1 MTLRSASR
9 LTLPNAPRQDR
20 PGLAVL
26 SLCTAVA
33 LASTMDAVIKFLSGG
48 YPVHQLLAVR
58 CGLALPLLAAFAL
71 CRVGSLRVERSKWML
86 VAFRGFIMCTAY
98 LGFAMAV
105 ATLPLASGVAIYFT
119 MPLFVAALAG
129 PVLGEYVPVYR
140 WLAIAAGFIG
150 VIIMIRPGSSVF
162 EPAALLALYS
172 ALGYGVSQTIT
183 RSLSASVPSPV
194 LAFWGNFAYVV
205 LALLLAAA
213 FAGAEVNE
221 AGHPSVAFLMRGW
234 AMPPLRDLLLMCAT
248 GVMSS
253 IAMVCFATAYRLGEA
268 NFVAPF
274 EYSAMLWATIFG
286 IVLFSDF
293 PDIWT
298 IMGGSMVAAA
308 GLVMLWFDQH
318 RRRTVVLPPEKAA
331 DAA

>member
-1 MTLRSASR
+1 MPLRSASR

-33 LASTMDAVIKFLSGG
+33 LASTMDAIIKLLSGG

-58 CGLALPLLAAFAL
+58 CGLAVPLLAAFAIW
-71 CRVGSLRVERSKWML
+71 RTGTLRVERPKWRL
-86 VAFRGFIMCTAY
+86 VALRGFIMCTAY

-140 WLAIAAGFIG
+140 WLAIAAGFLG
-150 VIIMIRPGSSVF
+150 VLIMIRPGSSVF

-172 ALGYGVSQTIT
+172 AFGYGVSQTIT
-183 RSLSASVPSPV
+183 RSLSATIASPI
-194 LAFWGNFAYVV
+194 LAFWGNFAYVTLALV
-205 LALLLAAA
+205 LAAG
-213 FAGAEVNE
+213 FAV
-221 AGHPSVAFLMRGW
+221 AGISSDGLHPSIAFLTRSW
-234 AMPPLRDLLLMCAT
+234 AWPPLGDLVLMSSTA
-248 GVMSS
+248 VMSS
-253 IAMVCFATAYRLGEA
+253 VAMVCFATAYRLGEA

-286 IVLFSDF
+286 IMLFADF
-293 PDIWT
+293 PDVWT
-298 IMGGSMVAAA
+298 ITGGAIVALA
-308 GLVMLWFDQH
+308 GLAMLWFD
-318 RRRTVVLPPEKAA
+318 RRRRRRAQAA
-331 DAA
+331 